1 MLGRGHGHAL
11 GHVLAAAAHLQVFER
26 AAVAEPVEKESAA
39 DAAGNGAVVDRE
51 IGGVGVLELRVA
63 VADGVVL
70 VLVVMVVLVVVVV
83 SINAVRV
90 ALEQRELQRQV
101 DRPVG
106 EILD

>member
-1 MLGRGHGHAL
+1 M
-11 GHVLAAAAHLQVFER
+11 
-26 AAVAEPVEKESAA
+26 
-39 DAAGNGAVVDRE
+39 
-51 IGGVGVLELRVA
+51 
-63 VADGVVL
+63 
-70 VLVVMVVLVVVVV
+70 VVMVVLVVVVVV